1 MHYTFFRI
9 SRLFQ
14 NKRQPNTYTQKP
26 KVKLDTRRWWPAH
39 GRLVRDI
46 DKAITR
52 AARPRKVVDI
62 NLLLFSKLVGARVS
76 HFLFAV
82 PAGVSYLSRA
92 PNLVPFSI
100 GF

>member
-14 NKRQPNTYTQKP
+14 TKRQPNTYTQKP

-39 GRLVRDI
+39 VRLVRDI

-52 AARPRKVVDI
+52 AGRTRKVVDI
-62 NLLLFSKLVGARVS
+62 NLLLFSKLVGLS
-76 HFLFAV
+76 K
-82 PAGVSYLSRA
+82 SRA
-92 PNLVPFSI
+92 SFSLSVCRT
-100 GF
+100 GRSQLSKEGT